1 MARRSIGS
9 ACIVVLLAIGGAR
22 AEARTP
28 EPAAEAPPATLTVGV
43 TWAPPFVIEQDG
55 AYEGLSI
62 ELWEEIA
69 ADRGWR
75 YRFQAYDLQGLL
87 DAVAAGRVDVGIGAI
102 TVTAAREERMDFTHP
117 VTSSGLAVAVPQAD
131 KAGWM
136 AVGQALL
143 SRAFLRIAVALS
155 ALLLAVGVVT
165 WLLERRRNP
174 QHFGGS
180 TAHGIGS
187 GFWWAAVTMTT
198 VGYGDKAPITVGGRI
213 VALLWMFAALV
224 LVSSFT
230 AAITSA
236 LTLGQLT
243 ARVHSVDD
251 LARLKIASVPLT
263 TSAEWLERRG
273 IQYRRDRDLA
283 AALDDLAGGRV
294 EAVVYDE
301 PLMRWTIREHFRGR
315 LAVLPLTLERQDYA
329 FALPKGSALREPIDL
344 GLLRRINAPNWSER
358 VARYFGDR
366 SH

>member
-1 MARRSIGS
+1 VARRLVGS
-9 ACIVVLLAIGGAR
+9 AWIVLLIAIGGAR

-28 EPAAEAPPATLTVGV
+28 DPAAHAPPATLTVGV
-43 TWAPPFVIEQDG
+43 TWAPPFVIEQNG

-69 ADRGWR
+69 ADHGWR
-75 YRFQAYDLQGLL
+75 YRYQAYDLQGLL
-87 DAVAAGRVDVGIGAI
+87 QAVAAGRVDVGIGAI
-102 TVTAAREERMDFTHP
+102 TVTAAREERMDFTHS

-136 AVGQALL
+136 AVAQALS
-143 SRAFLRIAVALS
+143 SRAFLRITVALS
-155 ALLLAVGVVT
+155 ALLLAVGVAT

-174 QHFGGS
+174 QDFGGS
-180 TAHGIGS
+180 AAHGIGS

-198 VGYGDKAPITVGGRI
+198 VGYGDKAPVTVGGRI
-213 VALLWMFAALV
+213 VALVWMFAALI

-251 LARLKIASVPLT
+251 LARLKVASVPGT

-273 IQYRRDRDLA
+273 IQYRRDQDLE
-283 AALDDLAGGRV
+283 AALGDLAGGGV
-294 EAVVYDE
+294 EAVVYDA
-301 PLMRWTIREHFRGR
+301 PLMRWTIGMHFRGR

-329 FALPKGSALREPIDL
+329 FALPAGSALREPIDL
-344 GLLRRINAPNWSER
+344 GLLRRINAPSWSDR
-358 VARYFGDR
+358 VAKYLGDG